1 MAQLAHNTN
10 LLSFCY
16 YFCNA
21 MWITLGLLV
30 FGIAVGMLL
39 RGRSGKWV
47 SAVVMATVCILL
59 FVMGVRVGLNEEI
72 IGAIKSTGVIS
83 AILFVF
89 GTGCCIVLTWLFTKY
104 VIDRKRISESAV
116 AEAKDEE
123 QASGADNSGG
133 SSGFK
138 DSLIILG
145 CFVLGLV
152 LSLTRIL
159 PETFYTLDFESYA
172 DWVLYAMLLFV
183 GISIGMGDSILALVK
198 KLPRRVLW
206 LPLVALL
213 GTWIGSVIAFLV
225 INSLGY
231 DLSLRQ
237 SATINTA
244 MGYYSLSSILT
255 TKAWGAT
262 IGSICLLTNLLRELF
277 TILCAKPL
285 GKIFGR
291 FASTSSGGATVTD
304 TSLPIILKAEGNGI
318 LPAVLYFGIV
328 INIAVPFLLTF
339 LMM

>member
-1 MAQLAHNTN
+1 
-10 LLSFCY
+10 
-16 YFCNA
+16 
-21 MWITLGLLV
+21 MWITLGLLIL
-30 FGIAVGMLL
+30 GIAVGMLL

-89 GTGCCIVLTWLFTKY
+89 GTGTCIVLTWLFTKY
-104 VIDRKRISESAV
+104 VIDRKKEEV
-116 AEAKDEE
+116 ADADTGNVEA
-123 QASGADNSGG
+123 SGG

-159 PETFYTLDFESYA
+159 PDAFYALDFESYA

-206 LPLVALL
+206 LPLVALI

-225 INSLGY
+225 IKALGY
-231 DLSLRQ
+231 DLSLQQ

-285 GKIFGR
+285 GKVFGR

-328 INIAVPFLLTF
+328 INIAVPFLLAF
-339 LMM
+339 FMM

>member
-1 MAQLAHNTN
+1 
-10 LLSFCY
+10 
-16 YFCNA
+16 

-89 GTGCCIVLTWLFTKY
+89 GTGTCIVLTWLFTKY
-104 VIDRKRISESAV
+104 VIDRKKEEV
-116 AEAKDEE
+116 ADADTGNVEA
-123 QASGADNSGG
+123 SGG

-159 PETFYTLDFESYA
+159 PEAFYALDFESYA
-172 DWVLYAMLLFV
+172 DWVLYTMLLFV

-206 LPLVALL
+206 LPLVALI

-225 INSLGY
+225 IKALGY
-231 DLSLRQ
+231 DLSLQQ

-285 GKIFGR
+285 GKVFGR

-328 INIAVPFLLTF
+328 INIAVPFLLAF
-339 LMM
+339 FMM

>member
-1 MAQLAHNTN
+1 
-10 LLSFCY
+10 
-16 YFCNA
+16 
-21 MWITLGLLV
+21 MWITLGLLIL
-30 FGIAVGMLL
+30 GIVVGMFL
-39 RGRSGKWV
+39 RGHSGKWV

-89 GTGCCIVLTWLFTKY
+89 GTGCCIILTWLFTKY
-104 VIDRKRISESAV
+104 VIDRKKEVVV
-116 AEAKDEE
+116 AGDKGNVET
-123 QASGADNSGG
+123 SGG

-138 DSLIILG
+138 DSAIILG
-145 CFVLGLV
+145 CFLLGLV
-152 LSLTRIL
+152 LALTRIL
-159 PETFYTLDFESYA
+159 PDTFYTLDFESYA
-172 DWVLYAMLLFV
+172 DWVLYAMLLSV
-183 GISIGMGDSILALVK
+183 GISIGMGDSIVGLVK

-206 LPLVALL
+206 LPLVALA
-213 GTWIGSVIAFLV
+213 GTWIGSVVAFM
-225 INSLGY
+225 IIRALGY
-231 DLSLRQ
+231 DLSLQQ

-277 TILCAKPL
+277 TIIAAKPM
-285 GKIFGR
+285 GKVFGR

-304 TSLPIILKAEGNGI
+304 TSLPIILKAEGNEI
-318 LPAVLYFGIV
+318 MPAVLYFGIV

-339 LMM
+339 FLM

>member
-1 MAQLAHNTN
+1 M
-10 LLSFCY
+10 F
-16 YFCNA
+16 
-21 MWITLGLLV
+21 
-30 FGIAVGMLL
+30 L
-39 RGRSGKWV
+39 RGHSLKWV

-89 GTGCCIVLTWLFTKY
+89 GTGCCIILTWLFTKY
-104 VIDRKRISESAV
+104 VIDRKKEVVV
-116 AEAKDEE
+116 AGDKGGVET
-123 QASGADNSGG
+123 SGG

-138 DSLIILG
+138 DSAIILG
-145 CFVLGLV
+145 CFLLGLV
-152 LSLTRIL
+152 LALTRIL
-159 PETFYTLDFESYA
+159 PDAFYALDFESYA
-172 DWVLYAMLLFV
+172 DWVLYAMLLSV
-183 GISIGMGDSILALVK
+183 GISIGMGDSIVGLVK

-206 LPLVALL
+206 LPLVALA
-213 GTWIGSVIAFLV
+213 GTWIGSVVAFM
-225 INSLGY
+225 IIRALGY
-231 DLSLRQ
+231 DLSLQQ

-277 TILCAKPL
+277 TIIAAKPM
-285 GKIFGR
+285 GKVFGR

-304 TSLPIILKAEGNGI
+304 TSLPIILKAEGNEI
-318 LPAVLYFGIV
+318 MPAVLYFGIV

-339 LMM
+339 FLM

>member
-1 MAQLAHNTN
+1 
-10 LLSFCY
+10 
-16 YFCNA
+16 
-21 MWITLGLLV
+21 MWITLGLLIL
-30 FGIAVGMLL
+30 GIAVGMLL

-89 GTGCCIVLTWLFTKY
+89 GTGTCIVLTWLFTKY
-104 VIDRKRISESAV
+104 VIDRKKEEV
-116 AEAKDEE
+116 ADADTGNVEA
-123 QASGADNSGG
+123 SGG

-159 PETFYTLDFESYA
+159 PDAFYALDFESYA
-172 DWVLYAMLLFV
+172 DWVLYTMLLFV

-206 LPLVALL
+206 LPLVALI

-285 GKIFGR
+285 GKVFGR

-328 INIAVPFLLTF
+328 INIAVPFLLAF

>member
-1 MAQLAHNTN
+1 
-10 LLSFCY
+10 
-16 YFCNA
+16 
-21 MWITLGLLV
+21 MWITLGLLIL
-30 FGIAVGMLL
+30 GIAVGMLL

-89 GTGCCIVLTWLFTKY
+89 GTGTCIVLTWLFTKY
-104 VIDRKRISESAV
+104 VIDRKKEEV
-116 AEAKDEE
+116 ADADTGNVEA
-123 QASGADNSGG
+123 SGG

-159 PETFYTLDFESYA
+159 PDAFYALDFESYA

-206 LPLVALL
+206 LPLVALI

-285 GKIFGR
+285 GKVFGR

-328 INIAVPFLLTF
+328 INIAVPFLLAF

>member
-1 MAQLAHNTN
+1 ML
-10 LLSFCY
+10 
-16 YFCNA
+16 
-21 MWITLGLLV
+21 ITLGLLI
-30 FGIAVGMLL
+30 FGIIVGMFL
-39 RGRSGKWV
+39 RGHNGKWV

-83 AILFVF
+83 AILFVL
-89 GTGCCIVLTWLFTKY
+89 GTGTCIVFTWLFTKY
-104 VIDRKRISESAV
+104 VIDWKKSEDAV
-116 AEAKDEE
+116 PEQNETEAVSE
-123 QASGADNSGG
+123 GG
-133 SSGFK
+133 GSGFK
-138 DSLIILG
+138 DSAIILG

-152 LSLTRIL
+152 LALTRIL
-159 PETFYTLDFESYA
+159 PDAFYALDFESYA
-172 DWVLYAMLLFV
+172 DWVLYAMLLSV

-198 KLPRRVLW
+198 KVPRRVLW

-213 GTWIGSVIAFLV
+213 GTWLGSVLAFLV
-225 INSLGY
+225 IKAWGY
-231 DLSLRQ
+231 DLSLQQ

-262 IGSICLLTNLLRELF
+262 VGSICLLTNLMRELF
-277 TILCAKPL
+277 TIVCAKPL
-285 GKIFGR
+285 GRVFGR

-339 LMM
+339 FLM

>member
-1 MAQLAHNTN
+1 
-10 LLSFCY
+10 
-16 YFCNA
+16 
-21 MWITLGLLV
+21 MWITLGLLIL
-30 FGIAVGMLL
+30 GIAVGMLL

-89 GTGCCIVLTWLFTKY
+89 GTGTCIVLTWLFTKY
-104 VIDRKRISESAV
+104 VIDRKKEEV
-116 AEAKDEE
+116 ADADTGNVEA
-123 QASGADNSGG
+123 SGG

-159 PETFYTLDFESYA
+159 PDAFYALDFESYA

-237 SATINTA
+237 GATINTA

-277 TILCAKPL
+277 TIIAAKPM
-285 GKIFGR
+285 GKVFGR

-304 TSLPIILKAEGNGI
+304 TSLPIILKAEGNEI
-318 LPAVLYFGIV
+318 MPAVLYFGIV

-339 LMM
+339 FLM

>member
-1 MAQLAHNTN
+1 
-10 LLSFCY
+10 
-16 YFCNA
+16 
-21 MWITLGLLV
+21 MWITLGLLIL
-30 FGIAVGMLL
+30 GIAVGMLL

-89 GTGCCIVLTWLFTKY
+89 GTGTCIVLTWLFTKY
-104 VIDRKRISESAV
+104 VIDRKKEEV
-116 AEAKDEE
+116 ADADTGNVEA
-123 QASGADNSGG
+123 SGG

-159 PETFYTLDFESYA
+159 PDAFYALDFESYA

-237 SATINTA
+237 GATINTA

-285 GKIFGR
+285 GKVFGR

-328 INIAVPFLLTF
+328 INIAVPFLLAF

>member
-1 MAQLAHNTN
+1 MLV
-10 LLSFCY
+10 
-16 YFCNA
+16 
-21 MWITLGLLV
+21 TLGLLIL
-30 FGIAVGMLL
+30 GIVVGMLFL
-39 RGRSGKWV
+39 RGRNGKWV

-83 AILFVF
+83 AILFVL
-89 GTGCCIVLTWLFTKY
+89 GTGSCIVFTWLFTKY
-104 VIDRKRISESAV
+104 VIDKKKSKGY
-116 AEAKDEE
+116 AERE
-123 QASGADNSGG
+123 QDSIAEDSVPTGG
-133 SSGFK
+133 GNGFK
-138 DSLIILG
+138 DSAIILG

-152 LSLTRIL
+152 LALTKIL
-159 PETFYTLDFESYA
+159 PDAFYALDFESYA

-198 KLPRRVLW
+198 KVPRRVLW
-206 LPLVALL
+206 LPLVALV
-213 GTWIGSVIAFLV
+213 GTWIGSVAAYLV
-225 INSLGY
+225 IKAWGY
-231 DLSLRQ
+231 ELSLQQ

-262 IGSICLLTNLLRELF
+262 IGSICLLTNLMRELF

-285 GKIFGR
+285 GRVFGR
-291 FASTSSGGATVTD
+291 YASTASGGATVTD

-339 LMM
+339 FLM

>member
-1 MAQLAHNTN
+1 MYFLPNA
-10 LLSFCY
+10 SFY
-16 YFCNA
+16 YICRV
-21 MWITLGLLV
+21 MWITLGLLIL
-30 FGIAVGMLL
+30 GIVLGMFL
-39 RGRSGKWV
+39 RGHNGKWV

-89 GTGCCIVLTWLFTKY
+89 GTGTCIILTWLFTKY
-104 VIDRKRISESAV
+104 VIDRRKEAVV
-116 AEAKDEE
+116 AEAAD
-123 QASGADNSGG
+123 SGNVEASGG

-159 PETFYTLDFESYA
+159 PNAFYTLDFESYA

-213 GTWIGSVIAFLV
+213 GTWIGSVLAFLV
-225 INSLGY
+225 IRTLGY
-231 DLSLRQ
+231 DLSLQQ

-285 GKIFGR
+285 GKVFGR

-304 TSLPIILKAEGNGI
+304 TSLPIILKAEGNEI
-318 LPAVLYFGIV
+318 MPAVLYFGIV
-328 INIAVPFLLTF
+328 INIAVPFLLAF
-339 LMM
+339 FMM

>member
-1 MAQLAHNTN
+1 
-10 LLSFCY
+10 
-16 YFCNA
+16 
-21 MWITLGLLV
+21 MWITLGLLIL
-30 FGIAVGMLL
+30 GIAVGMLL

-89 GTGCCIVLTWLFTKY
+89 GTGTCIVLTWLFTKY
-104 VIDRKRISESAV
+104 VIDRKKEEV
-116 AEAKDEE
+116 ADADTGNVEA
-123 QASGADNSGG
+123 SGG

-159 PETFYTLDFESYA
+159 PDAFYALDFESYA

-206 LPLVALL
+206 LPLVALI

-262 IGSICLLTNLLRELF
+262 IGSICLFTNLLRELF

-285 GKIFGR
+285 GKVFGR

-328 INIAVPFLLTF
+328 INIAVPFLLAF

>member
-1 MAQLAHNTN
+1 
-10 LLSFCY
+10 
-16 YFCNA
+16 
-21 MWITLGLLV
+21 MWITLGLLIL
-30 FGIAVGMLL
+30 GIAVGMLL

-89 GTGCCIVLTWLFTKY
+89 GTGTCIVLTWLFTKY
-104 VIDRKRISESAV
+104 VIDRKIEEV
-116 AEAKDEE
+116 ADADTGNVEA
-123 QASGADNSGG
+123 SGG

-159 PETFYTLDFESYA
+159 PEAFYALDFESYA

-206 LPLVALL
+206 LPLVALI

-225 INSLGY
+225 IKALGY
-231 DLSLRQ
+231 DLSLQQ

-285 GKIFGR
+285 GKVFGR

-328 INIAVPFLLTF
+328 INIAVPFLLAF

>member
-1 MAQLAHNTN
+1 
-10 LLSFCY
+10 
-16 YFCNA
+16 

-30 FGIAVGMLL
+30 LGIAVGMLL

-89 GTGCCIVLTWLFTKY
+89 GTGTCIVLTWLFTKY
-104 VIDRKRISESAV
+104 VIDRKKEEV
-116 AEAKDEE
+116 ADADTGNVEA
-123 QASGADNSGG
+123 SGG

-159 PETFYTLDFESYA
+159 PEAFYALDFESYA

-206 LPLVALL
+206 LPLVALI

-225 INSLGY
+225 IKALGY
-231 DLSLRQ
+231 DLSLQQ

-285 GKIFGR
+285 GKVFGR

-328 INIAVPFLLTF
+328 INIAVPFLLAF
-339 LMM
+339 FMM

>member
-1 MAQLAHNTN
+1 ML
-10 LLSFCY
+10 
-16 YFCNA
+16 
-21 MWITLGLLV
+21 ITLGLLI
-30 FGIAVGMLL
+30 FGIIAGMFL

-83 AILFVF
+83 AILFVL
-89 GTGCCIVLTWLFTKY
+89 GTGTCILFTWLFTKY
-104 VIDRKRISESAV
+104 VIDRKKSKCSSERGQDNIEE
-116 AEAKDEE
+116 EAIPE
-123 QASGADNSGG
+123 GG
-133 SSGFK
+133 GSGFK
-138 DSLIILG
+138 DSAIILG

-152 LSLTRIL
+152 LALTRIL
-159 PETFYTLDFESYA
+159 PDNFYTLDFESYA
-172 DWVLYAMLLFV
+172 DWVLYAMLLSV
-183 GISIGMGDSILALVK
+183 GINIGMGDSILALVK
-198 KLPRRVLW
+198 KVPRRVLW
-206 LPLVALL
+206 LPLVALA
-213 GTWIGSVIAFLV
+213 GTWIGSVIAYLV
-225 INSLGY
+225 IQACGY
-231 DLSLRQ
+231 DLSLQQ

-262 IGSICLLTNLLRELF
+262 IGSICLLTNLMRELF

-285 GKIFGR
+285 GKAFGR
-291 FASTSSGGATVTD
+291 FASTASGGATVTD

-339 LMM
+339 FLM

>member
-1 MAQLAHNTN
+1 
-10 LLSFCY
+10 
-16 YFCNA
+16 
-21 MWITLGLLV
+21 MWITLGLLIL
-30 FGIAVGMLL
+30 GIVLGMFL
-39 RGRSGKWV
+39 RGHNGKWV

-89 GTGCCIVLTWLFTKY
+89 GTGTCIILTWLFTKY
-104 VIDRKRISESAV
+104 VIDRRREAVV
-116 AEAKDEE
+116 AEA
-123 QASGADNSGG
+123 ADTGSVEASGG

-159 PETFYTLDFESYA
+159 PDAFYALDFESYA

-206 LPLVALL
+206 LPLVALA
-213 GTWIGSVIAFLV
+213 GTWIGSVLAFLV
-225 INSLGY
+225 IKSLGY
-231 DLSLRQ
+231 DLSLQQ

-304 TSLPIILKAEGNGI
+304 TSLPIILKAEGNEI
-318 LPAVLYFGIV
+318 MPAVLYFGIV
-328 INIAVPFLLTF
+328 INIAVPFLLAF
-339 LMM
+339 FMM

>member
-1 MAQLAHNTN
+1 
-10 LLSFCY
+10 
-16 YFCNA
+16 
-21 MWITLGLLV
+21 MWITLGLLIL
-30 FGIAVGMLL
+30 GIVVGMFL
-39 RGRSGKWV
+39 RGHSGKWV

-89 GTGCCIVLTWLFTKY
+89 GTGCCIILTWLFTKY
-104 VIDRKRISESAV
+104 VIDRKKEVVV
-116 AEAKDEE
+116 AGDKGSVET
-123 QASGADNSGG
+123 SGG

-138 DSLIILG
+138 DSAIILG
-145 CFVLGLV
+145 CFLLGLV
-152 LSLTRIL
+152 LALTRIL
-159 PETFYTLDFESYA
+159 PDTFYTLDFESYA
-172 DWVLYAMLLFV
+172 DWVLYAMLLSV
-183 GISIGMGDSILALVK
+183 GISIGMGDSIVGLVK

-206 LPLVALL
+206 LPLVALA
-213 GTWIGSVIAFLV
+213 GTWIGSVVAFM
-225 INSLGY
+225 IIRALGY
-231 DLSLRQ
+231 DLSLQQ

-277 TILCAKPL
+277 TIIAAKPM
-285 GKIFGR
+285 GKVFGR

-304 TSLPIILKAEGNGI
+304 TSLPIILKAEGNEI
-318 LPAVLYFGIV
+318 MPAVLYFGIV

-339 LMM
+339 FLM

>member
-1 MAQLAHNTN
+1 
-10 LLSFCY
+10 
-16 YFCNA
+16 
-21 MWITLGLLV
+21 MWITLGLLIL
-30 FGIAVGMLL
+30 GIVVGMFL
-39 RGRSGKWV
+39 RGHNGKWV

-89 GTGCCIVLTWLFTKY
+89 GTGTCIILTWLFTKY
-104 VIDRKRISESAV
+104 VIDRRKEAVV
-116 AEAKDEE
+116 AEA
-123 QASGADNSGG
+123 ADTGSVEASGG

-159 PETFYTLDFESYA
+159 PDAFYALDFESYA

-206 LPLVALL
+206 LPLVALA
-213 GTWIGSVIAFLV
+213 GTWIGSVVAFM
-225 INSLGY
+225 IIRALGY
-231 DLSLRQ
+231 DLSLQQ

-277 TILCAKPL
+277 TIIAAKPM
-285 GKIFGR
+285 GKVFGR

-304 TSLPIILKAEGNGI
+304 TSLPIILKAEGNEI
-318 LPAVLYFGIV
+318 MPAVLYFGIV

-339 LMM
+339 LTM

>member
-1 MAQLAHNTN
+1 ML
-10 LLSFCY
+10 
-16 YFCNA
+16 
-21 MWITLGLLV
+21 ITLGLLI
-30 FGIAVGMLL
+30 FGIIVGMFL
-39 RGRSGKWV
+39 RGHNGKWV

-83 AILFVF
+83 AILFVL
-89 GTGCCIVLTWLFTKY
+89 GTGTCIVFTWLFTKY
-104 VIDRKRISESAV
+104 VIDRKKSKDSA
-116 AEAKDEE
+116 EGE
-123 QASGADNSGG
+123 QDITEDAVPAGG
-133 SSGFK
+133 GSGFK
-138 DSLIILG
+138 DSAIILG

-152 LSLTRIL
+152 LALTRIL
-159 PETFYTLDFESYA
+159 PDAFYALDFESYA
-172 DWVLYAMLLFV
+172 DWVLYAMLLSV
-183 GISIGMGDSILALVK
+183 GINIGMGDSILALVK
-198 KLPRRVLW
+198 KVPRRVLW

-213 GTWIGSVIAFLV
+213 GTWLGSVLAFLV
-225 INSLGY
+225 IKAWGY
-231 DLSLRQ
+231 DLSLQQ

-262 IGSICLLTNLLRELF
+262 VGSICLLTNLMRELF
-277 TILCAKPL
+277 TIVCAKPL
-285 GKIFGR
+285 GRVFGR

-339 LMM
+339 FLM